1 MIINE
6 WADTV
11 TQGFSQFGEGFIRFI
26 PNFIAA
32 IVIFIIGLF
41 VAIAIGKIIVEI
53 LKKLKLD
60 SFLEKT
66 GWKEAMEKVD
76 IRMTVS
82 EFIGALCKW
91 ILILVF
97 LGIAANILNLSAFS
111 IFVLGIVAWLPRL
124 IAAVLIFIVTVV
136 VASFA
141 EKATKAAMSKAK
153 VDYVDVA
160 GSIVKW
166 AVWIFGLLAVLVQ
179 LGVMADLIMVIVQGF
194 IYMLA
199 GAAALAFGLGGKE
212 VASELL
218 HSLKNKL
225 RK

>member
-11 TQGFSQFGEGFIRFI
+11 TQGFTQFGVGFVKFI
-26 PNFIAA
+26 PNLVAA
-32 IVIFIIGLF
+32 IIIFVIGWF
-41 VAIAIGKIIVEI
+41 VAVAIGKLIVEI

-60 SFLEKT
+60 NFFEKT
-66 GWKEAMEKVD
+66 GWKDAMEKVD
-76 IRMTVS
+76 IKMTVS

-111 IFVLGIVAWLPRL
+111 IFVLGVVAWLPRL
-124 IAAVLIFIVTVV
+124 IAAVLIFIVTVI
-136 VASFA
+136 VANFA

-153 VDYVDVA
+153 IDYIDVA

-179 LGVMADLIMVIVQGF
+179 LGVMADLIMVIVEGF
-194 IYMLA
+194 IYMIA
-199 GAAALAFGLGGKE
+199 
-212 VASELL
+212 
-218 HSLKNKL
+218 
-225 RK
+225 

>member
-1 MIINE
+1 
-6 WADTV
+6 
-11 TQGFSQFGEGFIRFI
+11 
-26 PNFIAA
+26 
-32 IVIFIIGLF
+32 
-41 VAIAIGKIIVEI
+41 
-53 LKKLKLD
+53 
-60 SFLEKT
+60 
-66 GWKEAMEKVD
+66 MEKVD
-76 IRMTVS
+76 IKMTIS

-97 LGIAANILNLSAFS
+97 LGIAANILNLSTFS
-111 IFVLGIVAWLPRL
+111 IFVLGVVAWLPRL
-124 IAAVLIFIVTVV
+124 IAAILIFIVTVII
-136 VASFA
+136 ANFA

-153 VDYVDVA
+153 IDYVDVA

-179 LGVMADLIMVIVQGF
+179 LGVMTDLIMVIVQGF
-194 IYMLA
+194 IYMIA

-225 RK
+225 KK

>member
-11 TQGFSQFGEGFIRFI
+11 TQGFTQFGVGFVKFI
-26 PNFIAA
+26 PNLVAA
-32 IVIFIIGLF
+32 IIIFVIGWF
-41 VAIAIGKIIVEI
+41 VAVAIGKLIVEI

-60 SFLEKT
+60 NFFEKT
-66 GWKEAMEKVD
+66 GWKDAMEKVD
-76 IRMTVS
+76 IKMTVS

-111 IFVLGIVAWLPRL
+111 IFVLGVVAWLPRL
-124 IAAVLIFIVTVV
+124 IAAVLIFIVTVI
-136 VASFA
+136 VANFA

-153 VDYVDVA
+153 IDYIDVA

-194 IYMLA
+194 IYMIA

>member
-11 TQGFSQFGEGFIRFI
+11 TQGFTQFGVGFVKFI
-26 PNFIAA
+26 PNLVAA
-32 IVIFIIGLF
+32 IVIFVIGWF
-41 VAIAIGKIIVEI
+41 VAVAIGKLIVEI

-60 SFLEKT
+60 NFFEKT
-66 GWKEAMEKVD
+66 GWKDAMEKVD
-76 IRMTVS
+76 IKMTIS

-97 LGIAANILNLSAFS
+97 LGIAANILNLSTFS
-111 IFVLGIVAWLPRL
+111 IFVLGVVAWLPRL
-124 IAAVLIFIVTVV
+124 IAAILIFIVTVII
-136 VASFA
+136 ANFA

-153 VDYVDVA
+153 IDYVDVA

-179 LGVMADLIMVIVQGF
+179 LGVMTDLIMVIVQGF
-194 IYMLA
+194 IYMIA

>member
-11 TQGFSQFGEGFIRFI
+11 TQGFSQFGEGFVRFI

-32 IVIFIIGLF
+32 IVIFVIGWF
-41 VAIAIGKIIVEI
+41 VAVAIGKLIVEI

-60 SFLEKT
+60 SFLEKA

-76 IRMTVS
+76 IKITVS

-97 LGIAANILNLSAFS
+97 LGIAANILNLSTFS
-111 IFVLGIVAWLPRL
+111 IFVLGVVAWLPKL
-124 IAAVLIFIVTVV
+124 IAAVLIFVVTVV

-160 GSIVKW
+160 GAIVKW

-179 LGVMADLIMVIVQGF
+179 LGVMTDLIMVIVQGF

>member
-1 MIINE
+1 MIVTE
-6 WADTV
+6 WADTI
-11 TQGFSQFGEGFIRFI
+11 TQGFSQFGVGFVKFI
-26 PNFIAA
+26 PNLVAA
-32 IVIFIIGLF
+32 VIIF
-41 VAIAIGKIIVEI
+41 VVGWFVSAAIGKLIAEV

-76 IRMTVS
+76 IKMTVS

-97 LGIAANILNLSAFS
+97 LGIAANILNLSTFS
-111 IFVLGIVAWLPRL
+111 IFVLGVVAWLPKL
-124 IAAVLIFIVTVV
+124 IVAVLMFIVTVV
-136 VASFA
+136 FASFA

-153 VDYVDVA
+153 VDYVDMA

-166 AVWIFGLLAVLVQ
+166 AVWIFGILAILVQ
-179 LGVMADLIMVIVQGF
+179 LGIATDLLMVIVQGF
-194 IYMLA
+194 IFMIA

-212 VASELL
+212 TAAELL
-218 HSLKNKL
+218 NSIKHRL